1 MASRAG
7 HYEVAEFLLQNAAPV
22 DAKAKVGA
30 ASTTSP
36 PSSSALRESV
46 TLVAPLPDQD
56 DQTPL
61 HCAARMG
68 HKELVKLLLDH
79 KANPNATTTAGQ
91 TPLHI
96 AAREGH
102 VQTVRILLDMEA
114 QQGKMTKVRRRLS
127 PFITPS

>member
-1 MASRAG
+1 MRS
-7 HYEVAEFLLQNAAPV
+7 
-22 DAKAKVGA
+22 
-30 ASTTSP
+30 
-36 PSSSALRESV
+36 
-46 TLVAPLPDQD
+46 LPDQD

-68 HKELVKLLLDH
+68 HKDLVKLLLDH

-96 AAREGH
+96 ASREGH

-114 QQGKMTKVRRRLS
+114 QQAKMTKVRHPCFPLLRLVLCS
-127 PFITPS
+127 PT